1 MQLRQ
6 SWVQKNPLGIVA
18 EDDVVHHVFDAR
30 HGSADDDS
38 EDYDY
43 DVNGG
48 DSLCSSEGS
57 STAVAAETN
66 GAPLTSLEVRGPRD
80 TRPEERQPQV
90 EGSARPKRTSRF
102 TPKESNV
109 GWFFANWGQFPAK
122 GFKRERID
130 IVLKKQPATI
140 IGLSE
145 CDAITDAYLRQ
156 KGWKGDPQSRVNVN
170 DPMKERDASE
180 YLTLRGN
187 EEHSVLI
194 GVRAGPGTEL
204 KLLFWDRRDEAMGDN
219 NADTDHSADE
229 SDLEGAGKDKQ
240 SAADAGDDEQ
250 PSAVPNLNQPSAVAE
265 VIVSPEEVECVVQSR
280 KIIAALQNAKETCQQ
295 VGAMS
300 SVVHLD
306 NQIRH
311 EERKMRQRTR
321 ENPDLL
327 IALARTM
334 DMEAVETVARKRRVD
349 EANANTLSSKKVH
362 KAITE
367 ANAQLRSTRH
377 AILDAEKVLE
387 AKHAA
392 KTFTIE
398 DLGGGGGRGKKQRL
412 ELLDRMSKIGA
423 GLAAQQR
430 NDFEWFKKQWDTKM
444 SEDHGDAWPVVLG
457 GWLQQVLSDHETG
470 TPNAFSVF
478 VHFETV
484 RVFHEQVALYVPGVS

>member
-1 MQLRQ
+1 MRA
-6 SWVQKNPLGIVA
+6 K
-18 EDDVVHHVFDAR
+18 
-30 HGSADDDS
+30 
-38 EDYDY
+38 
-43 DVNGG
+43 VNA
-48 DSLCSSEGS
+48 
-57 STAVAAETN
+57 AVAD
-66 GAPLTSLEVRGPRD
+66 VR
-80 TRPEERQPQV
+80 TE
-90 EGSARPKRTSRF
+90 
-102 TPKESNV
+102 
-109 GWFFANWGQFPAK
+109 
-122 GFKRERID
+122 
-130 IVLKKQPATI
+130 
-140 IGLSE
+140 
-145 CDAITDAYLRQ
+145 
-156 KGWKGDPQSRVNVN
+156 
-170 DPMKERDASE
+170 
-180 YLTLRGN
+180 
-187 EEHSVLI
+187 
-194 GVRAGPGTEL
+194 VRAGRLQWNQKDVQRLIKPYP
-204 KLLFWDRRDEAMGDN
+204 RRPKVDAILENIGDDAGNDLADESGDEAMGDN

-265 VIVSPEEVECVVQSR
+265 VIVSPEEVECVLQSR
-280 KIIAALQNAKETCQQ
+280 KIIAALQHAKETCQQ

-306 NQIRH
+306 NQIRI

-321 ENPDLL
+321 EDPDLL
-327 IALARTM
+327 IALAHTM
-334 DMEAVETVARKRRVD
+334 DMEAAETVARKRRVD
-349 EANANTLSSKKVH
+349 EANANTLSIKKVH

-377 AILDAEKVLE
+377 AILDAEKVLQ

-392 KTFTIE
+392 KIFTIE
-398 DLGGGGGRGKKQRL
+398 GLGEGGGRGKRQRL